1 MRENWKKASPELT
14 SLIPNKPLTGP
25 IGAKT
30 QFISSL
36 IASHEGIQSLGTLS
50 SRHSERKQSSTGSQR
65 VTEIGTAVSL
75 DKHSRL

>member
-30 QFISSL
+30 QFNSSL
-36 IASHEGIQSLGTLS
+36 IASWGSKTEQTQAQNG
-50 SRHSERKQSSTGSQR
+50 SEPK
-65 VTEIGTAVSL
+65 
-75 DKHSRL
+75 